1 MVYYQILLSKGA
13 SNLFT
18 IILPWVKYKYKRLP
32 MGLCNSPDIFQD
44 KINEIFRGMEFIRAY
59 INDLFIIAKVDQS
72 NHLNKLELLLTNIK
86 ANGIECSIEKSFFG
100 QTEMEY
106 LGFGVTQTGIRSVN
120 KKVEAILNM
129 TPPINQKKVR
139 SFIDLLNYYKY
150 MWAKR
155 SHILKALTALT

>member
-1 MVYYQILLSKGA
+1 
-13 SNLFT
+13 
-18 IILPWVKYKYKRLP
+18 
-32 MGLCNSPDIFQD
+32 
-44 KINEIFRGMEFIRAY
+44 
-59 INDLFIIAKVDQS
+59 
-72 NHLNKLELLLTNIK
+72 
-86 ANGIECSIEKSFFG
+86 
-100 QTEMEY
+100 MEY
-106 LGFGVTQTGIRSVN
+106 LGFGMTQTGIRSVN